1 MFSSGEYTN
10 AYASPSTEY
19 TNLQNYYKGSQ
30 FGPKLPASVPSNGY
44 PTILKQ
50 GNEFGYEALT
60 HDTDGN
66 NYYNVEKAYGNSCQ
80 PKYYVAKCPENKFL
94 RPFVP
99 DGNSVVGPPTPCPV
113 KTEGIAEGYM
123 YELPYK
129 VSAST
134 AAMGGYPPMPTSMP
148 MPTMMP
154 TQTSMPMPT
163 MMPTQTSMPMRTMM
177 PTQTSMPMPT
187 SMPTAMPMT
196 LRSLQHL
203 KVLFFYDK
211 NCTHSRQALETYQKE
226 LGSTPLDTVFLSV
239 KDISQF
245 NNEQLLTEL
254 GGTATPFFYSQATN
268 RSVTGFVPGLQTLV
282 QGLSGKHHSTES
294 YHPLHD
300 RVKKLNIVVFVMQG
314 CGYCDKIKSML
325 AQAGVQSLVVF
336 ADARDPKYR
345 QELMNVRGFPHYKSM
360 TTGKSS
366 TGYPG
371 SLEKMLASME

>member
-66 NYYNVEKAYGNSCQ
+66 SYYNVEKAYGNSCQ

-134 AAMGGYPPMPTSMP
+134 AAMGGYPPMPTPTAMPTSMP
-148 MPTMMP
+148 IPTAVPTSMPFPTAMPTHMPTMMP
-154 TQTSMPMPT
+154 TPT
-163 MMPTQTSMPMRTMM
+163 GV
-177 PTQTSMPMPT
+177 
-187 SMPTAMPMT
+187 PTASPVAGH
-196 LRSLQHL
+196 LEHL

-211 NCTHSRQALETYQKE
+211 NCPHSRQAMDTYQKE
-226 LGSTPLDTVFLSV
+226 LGSTPLDTVFLAV

-268 RSVTGFVPGLQTLV
+268 RSVTGFVPGLETLV
-282 QGLSGKHHSTES
+282 HGLSGKHHSTES

-371 SLEKMLASME
+371 SLEKFLSSIE